1 MAAGYWKGI
10 GFVGFPPGVF
20 TACSLPGRIG
30 GEAILT
36 RDALCYMSAPTL
48 DGISPDYYPF
58 RFTGTADNG
67 GVHINSGIQ
76 NHAFSLLAY
85 GGFPPLPVCLPVR
98 LGNRPGPA
106 PPIFFKSRPGHN
118 NPDHDTFL
126 AH

>member
-36 RDALCYMSAPTL
+36 RDALRYMYAPTL

-67 GVHINSGIQ
+67 GGHINSGIQ
-76 NHAFSLLAY
+76 NHAFWLLAY
-85 GGFPPLPVCLPVR
+85 GGCHPLPGGVPFR
-98 LGNRPGPA
+98 FAIRPGAA
-106 PPIFFKSRPGHN
+106 PLIFSAARR
-118 NPDHDTFL
+118 DHI
-126 AH
+126 

>member
-20 TACSLPGRIG
+20 TACSLTGRIG

-36 RDALCYMSAPTL
+36 RDALRYMYAPTL

-67 GVHINSGIQ
+67 GVHINSGVQ
-76 NHAFSLLAY
+76 KHALLLLAY
-85 GGFPPLPVCLPVR
+85 GGRPPLPRCNTVWF
-98 LGNRPGPA
+98 GNRPVA
-106 PPIFFKSRPGHN
+106 
-118 NPDHDTFL
+118 
-126 AH
+126 A